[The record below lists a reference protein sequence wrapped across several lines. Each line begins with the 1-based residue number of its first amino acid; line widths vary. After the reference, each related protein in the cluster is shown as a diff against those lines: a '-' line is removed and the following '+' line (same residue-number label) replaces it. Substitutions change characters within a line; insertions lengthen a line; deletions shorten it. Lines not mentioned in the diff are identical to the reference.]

1 VKPKAKQS
9 DKIDIVY
16 CGNPLIDITQDDQEK
31 TLLEKYG
38 LKVGMASLATPEQ
51 LPLIEEVWKLET
63 KKLTLGGAALNS
75 ARGSAY
81 WFKKSG
87 TPGKVVYFGG
97 LGSDEIGGK
106 MKDMV
111 TESGVTGNFYEST
124 DTQTGVCACL
134 VTGIERTLCVNLGA
148 AKKYPTA
155 HIESNLETLNNA
167 AMIYA
172 TGFFLDSNQ
181 EAFGKVM
188 THASANNIA
197 VGINFSATFL
207 IEIYL
212 DLVKENL
219 KHADYVFCNEDESS
233 VFAEKMGLK
242 AEDRQGCAKIVA
254 EWEKSNTK
262 RPRVV
267 IMTQGPEAT
276 IVATSAGNGEAATI
290 ELIEVA
296 PVAKESI
303 VDTNGCGDA
312 FVAAFNAAITR
323 GKTVTEAVHEGNK
336 LGGQVLCVQGAQY
349 LD

>member
-1 VKPKAKQS
+1 MVEQT

-16 CGNPLIDITQDDQEK
+16 CGNPLIDVTQDDQGNA
-31 TLLEKYG
+31 LLEKYG

-51 LPLIEEVWKLET
+51 LPLIEELWKLDS

-106 MKDMV
+106 MKEMV
-111 TESGVTGNFYEST
+111 AESGVTGNFFEST

-134 VTGIERTLCVNLGA
+134 VSGIERTLCVNLGA
-148 AKKYPTA
+148 AKKYPTS
-155 HIESNLETLNNA
+155 HIEANLESLNKA
-167 AMIYA
+167 SMVYA

-188 THASANNIA
+188 THCSTNNIA

-212 DLVKENL
+212 DLVKENI

-233 VFAEKMGLK
+233 LFAEKMGLE
-242 AEDRQGCAKIVA
+242 ASDRQGVAKKVA

-267 IMTQGPEAT
+267 IMTQGPEPT
-276 IVATSAGNGEAATI
+276 IVATSNGNGEAATV
-290 ELIEVA
+290 ELIAVA
-296 PVAKESI
+296 PVNKETI
-303 VDTNGCGDA
+303 VDTNGCGDS

-323 GKTVTEAVHEGNK
+323 GKSVTEAVNEGNK